1 MLPVIWTFVWYSS
14 FSSYDLVQYRKIS
27 YLCIFI
33 ARHLLS
39 VELFLRLFW
48 HYTAYITSTVDWW
61 RNVTEKQTIHNHWR
75 YEFLMVVKVKQM
87 IFWNV
92 MVYSFVGRYLS
103 LLVIRITYNLPLNIQ
118 GVPGGIDKT
127 SGECSLC

>member
-1 MLPVIWTFVWYSS
+1 
-14 FSSYDLVQYRKIS
+14 
-27 YLCIFI
+27 
-33 ARHLLS
+33 
-39 VELFLRLFW
+39 
-48 HYTAYITSTVDWW
+48 
-61 RNVTEKQTIHNHWR
+61 
-75 YEFLMVVKVKQM
+75 MVVKVKQM